1 MLNSIPIS
9 RPKRVTIQVIVFLSK
24 GCNGCVWNPR
34 TNFEGL
40 PFDNTW
46 ITPSSGVWKM
56 DRVSISFY
64 LRYITA
70 IQFLTFSPWFRPY
83 WKCSSWHLS
92 WCLRIS
98 FPGSES
104 NLKKVDESN
113 DFSCSLSVLP
123 HRLKNCVT
131 WNHNCFVPNFDK
143 IRSTPHPSFIATCSR
158 KAYLNVP
165 MFGWGVSIFFKYRV
179 LSKELTIL
187 FNLTQQEL
195 LNANFVL

>member
-1 MLNSIPIS
+1 MGVFEIRELISKVCPLIIPELHRVLEFEKWIEFRSIFTFVYYGNSVPDIFALVPS
-9 RPKRVTIQVIVFLSK
+9 VLKMFLVTFVLMSSNFL
-24 GCNGCVWNPR
+24 
-34 TNFEGL
+34 
-40 PFDNTW
+40 
-46 ITPSSGVWKM
+46 
-56 DRVSISFY
+56 
-64 LRYITA
+64 
-70 IQFLTFSPWFRPY
+70 PWV
-83 WKCSSWHLS
+83 
-92 WCLRIS
+92 RIKS
-98 FPGSES
+98 
-104 NLKKVDESN
+104 KKVDESN

-187 FNLTQQEL
+187 FNRTQQEL